1 MQMFAGNCL
10 KDKHFVYLNWY
21 WKRGNDPK
29 EENHLL
35 SGSFPVHGDIK
46 NIYGHLDNV
55 KELVKFF
62 SDMLE
67 QRDTFFEEDKK

>member
-1 MQMFAGNCL
+1 MTQ
-10 KDKHFVYLNWY
+10 
-21 WKRGNDPK
+21 

-35 SGSFPVHGDIK
+35 SGSFHVHGDIK